1 MKRSAVSGFDVVW
14 AGGEAR
20 ASGATGDDGGDGGG
34 AGPLVIML
42 HGFGAPGDDLVP
54 FCRILDVPKTVR
66 FAFPAAPLDLGE
78 LAPGAR
84 AWWWID
90 MEERMRRMA
99 RGEARDENEIPE
111 GFEAVAERV
120 ALLVDALR
128 GESACVLAGFSQGAM
143 LSLEVALRTAAPPT
157 ALALLSSTILAKA
170 SQAPRLSRLA
180 GTPILQSH
188 GQNDPVLPFASAEK
202 LRDFLKGE
210 ALDVTWVPF
219 RGGHEIPDAATG
231 ALSKLIAATLRATT

>member
-1 MKRSAVSGFDVVW
+1 MKRSEISGFEVVW

-20 ASGATGDDGGDGGG
+20 ASGATGGDGDGGG

-54 FCRILDVPKTVR
+54 FYRILDVPKAVR
-66 FAFPAAPLDLGE
+66 FAFPAAPLDLGD

-120 ALLVDALR
+120 ASLVDALR
-128 GESACVLAGFSQGAM
+128 GESAACVLAGFSQGAM

-188 GQNDPVLPFASAEK
+188 GQNDPVLPFGSAEK
-202 LRDFLKGE
+202 LRDSLKGE
-210 ALDVTWVPF
+210 GLDVTWVPF
-219 RGGHEIPDAATG
+219 RGGHEIPDAVTR
-231 ALSKLIAATLRATT
+231 ALSTLVRNVGLNKT